1 MTRSLMT
8 FPPYCDICAVYTQ
21 SISRADA
28 ERTIREIFGKIREMI
43 DNSYTDVK
51 VIILGPTPSGIAR
64 VNNKYRFRM
73 IIKCKNNKRFRE
85 MLKNAIN
92 IKLVRDV
99 TVSVD
104 INPETML

>member
-1 MTRSLMT
+1 
-8 FPPYCDICAVYTQ
+8 
-21 SISRADA
+21 
-28 ERTIREIFGKIREMI
+28 MI
-43 DNSYTDVK
+43 DSEYNDVK
-51 VIILGPTPSGIAR
+51 VIILGPSPSGIAR

-92 IKLVRDV
+92 IKLIRDV

-104 INPETML
+104 MNPETML